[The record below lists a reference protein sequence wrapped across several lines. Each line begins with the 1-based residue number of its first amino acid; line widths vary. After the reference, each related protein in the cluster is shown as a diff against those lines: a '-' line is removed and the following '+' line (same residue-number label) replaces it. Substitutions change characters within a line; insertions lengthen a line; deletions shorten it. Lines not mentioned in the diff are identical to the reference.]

1 MPSCIGQHQAKG
13 IRVGREHGPKP
24 GDYPAVLADAAH
36 RVAGSNVP
44 VEIVTVPLGEPG
56 GLPWTER
63 LLPLVVLMAVFF
75 GGLMIPASSLINE
88 KQKRTLEALNVT
100 PATLG
105 DVFAAKGVMGRYSPS
120 SWSFIAGRER
130 CIVGPVLGTAAGTCP
145 RCHHGGGDWTRK
157 RGGGEGHEH
166 TVHALETWRPT
177 PFWPGHRLHVPQYPC
192 VDRLSF
198 PNLLRH
204 QADGRYVGVRRSFA
218 GELLYLVVLV
228 GLVVLGFLLVANVVR
243 RLSRQA
249 LRLNG

>member
-1 MPSCIGQHQAKG
+1 MARNRAI
-13 IRVGREHGPKP
+13 I
-24 GDYPAVLADAAH
+24 PAVLADAAH

-105 DVFAAKGVMGRYSPS
+105 DVFAAKGFIGAVLAVIMGVLSLAVSGALSGQFWAQLLVLALGAIMAVEIGLVSGAVVKDMNTLFTLWKLGGLLLFGP
-120 SWSFIAGRER
+120 A
-130 CIVGPVLGTAAGTCP
+130 IV
-145 RCHHGGGDWTRK
+145 
-157 RGGGEGHEH
+157 
-166 TVHALETWRPT
+166 
-177 PFWPGHRLHVPQYPC
+177 YM
-192 VDRLSF
+192 F
-198 PNLLRH
+198 PNIPEWIGYLFPTF
-204 QADGRYVGVRRSFA
+204 YVIKPMVDMSVSGRSFA